1 MFGEYWMWDIQ
12 KESHCNWNKV
22 QHADNWEGDDVGKQ
36 MWVKNSWK
44 FSIVYFNGKL

>member
-1 MFGEYWMWDIQ
+1 MWDIQ

-22 QHADNWEGDDVGKQ
+22 RHADKWEGDDVMMQGQQ
-36 MWVKNSWK
+36 MWMKNSWT